1 VTAQPTTLR
10 DQRRETTRA
19 WIRKAARVCFERE
32 GAGNV
37 SMEMVAAE
45 AGIRRATL
53 YLYYPGK
60 NALLLDLLA
69 QSLRATHRIYLQLR
83 DLSEPN
89 LVQVRHWLASYAAEV
104 AEHSAAVDLFRA
116 DIHSNAELRLML
128 RQHIERTMS
137 LLGERYACFDLG
149 GIQGEARERRRFEA
163 SSMLREI
170 EAFCADSWRD
180 DYGLSPAAGLDIL
193 AERLTG
199 MLVPGSG
206 RA

>member
-69 QSLRATHRIYLQLR
+69 QSLRATHRIYQQLR

-116 DIHSNAELRLML
+116 DIHSNAELRQML

-137 LLGERYACFDLG
+137 LLGERMPASTSAAYRARRASDAGSRRAQCCARSKPFAPIRG
-149 GIQGEARERRRFEA
+149 GTTMA
-163 SSMLREI
+163 SAPRPGWT
-170 EAFCADSWRD
+170 SW
-180 DYGLSPAAGLDIL
+180 LSG
-193 AERLTG
+193 
-199 MLVPGSG
+199 
-206 RA
+206 